1 MTTTTLA
8 VLVPLLPFLGAV
20 AGLLLGRTRPRLRT
34 PPRRPAA
41 RSPPSALAVVVAVR
55 QGGDQAVD
63 AATELTPT
71 GSVPI
76 ELALHIDGFAA
87 LVAVLVGLVATCVQI
102 YSTGYLRDDPRY
114 PSYAALVS
122 LFTSAML
129 LVVYSGDLMVLLVG
143 WEIMGICSYFLVG
156 HYWETPEARAASLKA
171 FLVTKLGDV
180 PFLIGLF
187 ALAAD
192 AGSFRITSILGT
204 VASGGLDHPT
214 LIALLLLAGVAGK
227 SAQFPLHTWLPDA
240 MAGPTPVSAL
250 IHAATMVAAGVYF
263 VARLLPVFA
272 ASAAALVVLA
282 VMAAVTMVGSAL
294 AALAQ
299 DDIKRVLAY
308 STIGQLGYMTGALAV
323 GDRGAAVFHLLSHGA
338 FKALLFLGGGRD
350 HPRRRHQLAGRHVP
364 DERPARPRPRRLL
377 DDDRGAPRARRDP
390 ALQRLLLQGGRPRR
404 RRARRHRPRRGHPR
418 RRRLDR
424 PRRRP
429 GHRPAHRRLRDPPVA
444 ARLPRPGSR
453 GPRPRQAAHRHE
465 RRAVG
470 ARRPLARLRPRHRP
484 RCPTGSTDATST
496 PTLTT
501 SVLGT
506 GVALVGGLV
515 TYGAWRHTTA
525 MAARVPLGAVAAHPD
540 GDAGLVEAEAIASH
554 APAYGDMASA
564 PDPADPGRLL
574 LGPLH
579 RHAAVGFHLDAVYA
593 ALFVRPVQAAA
604 TLVRFLDREVVDTYV
619 RGAGA
624 APRWLGAAV
633 RRAQTGNVQTYLE
646 RAARRLRR
654 PGGRR
659 RPRRHRG
666 SVSRRDRY
674 QRVRDAVPSRVHRR
688 RPAPRRR
695 RRSAAGP
702 ARADGEAPEQA
713 VLRHGVTVTGAVLI
727 AAIVL
732 ALGFDHDHPSR
743 MQATTDI
750 SWIPA
755 LDVRIHLGI
764 DGISLPLLVLTALLT
779 FLCALYRYFK
789 MPTGPSPKAF
799 VALAPRPRVRHP
811 RHLRRPRPA
820 AVLPRL
826 RDGAHPDVLPHRP
839 LGR

>member
-20 AGLLLGRTRPRLRT
+20 AGLLLGRTAPGFVRPLAVL
-34 PPRRPAA
+34 PPLAA
-41 RSPPSALAVVVAVR
+41 LGLAVVVAVR
-55 QGGDQAVD
+55 QGGGQAVN

-76 ELALHIDGFAA
+76 ELALYVDGFAA

-156 HYWETPEARAASLKA
+156 HYWETPEARAASIKA

-187 ALAAD
+187 ALATD
-192 AGSFRITSILGT
+192 AGSFRITKILGN

-272 ASAAALVVLA
+272 ASSAALVVLA
-282 VMAAVTMVGSAL
+282 VMAAVTMAGSAL

-338 FKALLFLGGGRD
+338 FKALLFLGAGVIIHAAGTNSLAAMSRMKDLRARVPDAYWTMTVALLALAAIPPFSGFFTKEAVLGAAEHVATGHAEGIPGAVGWIVLVAGLVTALLTAAYAMRLWLLVFRGHGPEAPDHGRQPIAMNAVLWVLAVPSLAFGLATGPLPEWFDGRD
-350 HPRRRHQLAGRHVP
+350 L
-364 DERPARPRPRRLL
+364 
-377 DDDRGAPRARRDP
+377 
-390 ALQRLLLQGGRPRR
+390 
-404 RRARRHRPRRGHPR
+404 
-418 RRRLDR
+418 
-424 PRRRP
+424 
-429 GHRPAHRRLRDPPVA
+429 
-444 ARLPRPGSR
+444 
-453 GPRPRQAAHRHE
+453 
-465 RRAVG
+465 
-470 ARRPLARLRPRHRP
+470 
-484 RCPTGSTDATST
+484 T

-501 SVLGT
+501 AVLGT
-506 GVALVGGLV
+506 GVALVGGIV
-515 TYGAWRHTTA
+515 TYGAWRHTMA
-525 MAARVPLGAVAAHPD
+525 MAARVPMGAVAAHPQ

-554 APAYGDMASA
+554 APAYGDVASA

-624 APRWLGAAV
+624 LPRWLGTAV
-633 RRAQTGNVQTYLE
+633 RRAQTGNLQTYVSALLAGTVVLVV
-646 RAARRLRR
+646 AA
-654 PGGRR
+654 
-659 RPRRHRG
+659 
-666 SVSRRDRY
+666 
-674 QRVRDAVPSRVHRR
+674 
-688 RPAPRRR
+688 
-695 RRSAAGP
+695 
-702 ARADGEAPEQA
+702 
-713 VLRHGVTVTGAVLI
+713 
-727 AAIVL
+727 
-732 ALGFDHDHPSR
+732 
-743 MQATTDI
+743 
-750 SWIPA
+750 
-755 LDVRIHLGI
+755 
-764 DGISLPLLVLTALLT
+764 LLVATA
-779 FLCALYRYFK
+779 
-789 MPTGPSPKAF
+789 
-799 VALAPRPRVRHP
+799 
-811 RHLRRPRPA
+811 
-820 AVLPRL
+820 
-826 RDGAHPDVLPHRP
+826 GA
-839 LGR
+839 

>member
-20 AGLLLGRTRPRLRT
+20 AGLLLGRTAPGFVRPLAVL
-34 PPRRPAA
+34 PPLAA
-41 RSPPSALAVVVAVR
+41 LGLAVVVAVR
-55 QGGDQAVD
+55 QGGHQAVS

-76 ELALHIDGFAA
+76 ELALYIDGFAA

-102 YSTGYLRDDPRY
+102 YSTGYLRNDPRY

-156 HYWETPEARAASLKA
+156 HYWETPEARAASIKA

-187 ALAAD
+187 ALATD
-192 AGSFRITSILGT
+192 AGSFRITKILGN

-272 ASAAALVVLA
+272 ASSAALVVLA
-282 VMAAVTMVGSAL
+282 VMAAVTMAGSAL

-338 FKALLFLGGGRD
+338 FKALLFLGAGVIIHAAGTNSLAAMSRMKDLRARVPDAYWTMTVALLALAAIPPFSGFFTKEAVLGAAEHVATGHAEGIPGAVGWIVLVAGLVTALLTAAYAMRLWLLAFRGHGPEAPDHGRQPIAMNAVLWVLAVPSLAFGLATGPLPDWFDGRD
-350 HPRRRHQLAGRHVP
+350 L
-364 DERPARPRPRRLL
+364 
-377 DDDRGAPRARRDP
+377 
-390 ALQRLLLQGGRPRR
+390 
-404 RRARRHRPRRGHPR
+404 
-418 RRRLDR
+418 
-424 PRRRP
+424 
-429 GHRPAHRRLRDPPVA
+429 
-444 ARLPRPGSR
+444 
-453 GPRPRQAAHRHE
+453 
-465 RRAVG
+465 
-470 ARRPLARLRPRHRP
+470 
-484 RCPTGSTDATST
+484 T

-506 GVALVGGLV
+506 GVALVGGII
-515 TYGAWRHTTA
+515 TYGAWRHTMA
-525 MAARVPLGAVAAHPD
+525 MAARVPMGAVAAHPE

-554 APAYGDMASA
+554 APAYGDVASA

-579 RHAAVGFHLDAVYA
+579 RHAAVGFHLDAVYT

-624 APRWLGAAV
+624 LPRWLGTAV
-633 RRAQTGNVQTYLE
+633 RRAQTGNLQTYVSALLAGTVVLVV
-646 RAARRLRR
+646 AA
-654 PGGRR
+654 
-659 RPRRHRG
+659 
-666 SVSRRDRY
+666 
-674 QRVRDAVPSRVHRR
+674 
-688 RPAPRRR
+688 
-695 RRSAAGP
+695 
-702 ARADGEAPEQA
+702 
-713 VLRHGVTVTGAVLI
+713 
-727 AAIVL
+727 
-732 ALGFDHDHPSR
+732 
-743 MQATTDI
+743 
-750 SWIPA
+750 
-755 LDVRIHLGI
+755 
-764 DGISLPLLVLTALLT
+764 LLVATA
-779 FLCALYRYFK
+779 
-789 MPTGPSPKAF
+789 
-799 VALAPRPRVRHP
+799 
-811 RHLRRPRPA
+811 
-820 AVLPRL
+820 
-826 RDGAHPDVLPHRP
+826 GA
-839 LGR
+839 

>member
-20 AGLLLGRTRPRLRT
+20 AGLLLGRTAPGFVRPLAVL
-34 PPRRPAA
+34 PPLAA
-41 RSPPSALAVVVAVR
+41 LGLAVVVAVR
-55 QGGDQAVD
+55 QGGDQAVS

-76 ELALHIDGFAA
+76 ELALYIDGFAA

-156 HYWETPEARAASLKA
+156 HYWETPEARAASIKA

-192 AGSFRITSILGT
+192 TGSFRITKILGN

-272 ASAAALVVLA
+272 ASSAALVALA
-282 VMAAVTMVGSAL
+282 VMAAVTMAGSAL

-338 FKALLFLGGGRD
+338 FKALLFLGAGVIIHAAGTNSLAAMSRMKDLRARVPDAYWTMTVALLALAAIPPFSGFFTKEAVLGAAEHVATGHAEGIPGAVGWIVLVAGLVTALLTAAYAMRLWLLAFRGHGPEAPDHGRQPIAMNAVLWVLAVPSLAFGLATGPLPDWFDGRD
-350 HPRRRHQLAGRHVP
+350 L
-364 DERPARPRPRRLL
+364 
-377 DDDRGAPRARRDP
+377 
-390 ALQRLLLQGGRPRR
+390 
-404 RRARRHRPRRGHPR
+404 
-418 RRRLDR
+418 
-424 PRRRP
+424 
-429 GHRPAHRRLRDPPVA
+429 
-444 ARLPRPGSR
+444 
-453 GPRPRQAAHRHE
+453 
-465 RRAVG
+465 
-470 ARRPLARLRPRHRP
+470 
-484 RCPTGSTDATST
+484 T

-506 GVALVGGLV
+506 GVALVGGIV
-515 TYGAWRHTTA
+515 TYGAWRHTMA
-525 MAARVPLGAVAAHPD
+525 MAARVPMGAVAAHPQ

-554 APAYGDMASA
+554 APAYGDVASA

-624 APRWLGAAV
+624 LPRWLGTAV
-633 RRAQTGNVQTYLE
+633 RRAQTGNLQTYVSALLAGTVVLVV
-646 RAARRLRR
+646 AA
-654 PGGRR
+654 
-659 RPRRHRG
+659 
-666 SVSRRDRY
+666 
-674 QRVRDAVPSRVHRR
+674 
-688 RPAPRRR
+688 
-695 RRSAAGP
+695 
-702 ARADGEAPEQA
+702 
-713 VLRHGVTVTGAVLI
+713 
-727 AAIVL
+727 
-732 ALGFDHDHPSR
+732 
-743 MQATTDI
+743 
-750 SWIPA
+750 
-755 LDVRIHLGI
+755 
-764 DGISLPLLVLTALLT
+764 LLVATA
-779 FLCALYRYFK
+779 
-789 MPTGPSPKAF
+789 
-799 VALAPRPRVRHP
+799 
-811 RHLRRPRPA
+811 
-820 AVLPRL
+820 
-826 RDGAHPDVLPHRP
+826 GA
-839 LGR
+839 

>member
-20 AGLLLGRTRPRLRT
+20 AGLLLGRTAPGFVRPLAVL
-34 PPRRPAA
+34 PPLAA
-41 RSPPSALAVVVAVR
+41 LGLSVVVAVR
-55 QGGDQAVD
+55 QGGDQAVN

-76 ELALHIDGFAA
+76 ELALYVDGFAA

-156 HYWETPEARAASLKA
+156 HYWETPEARAASIKA

-187 ALAAD
+187 ALATD
-192 AGSFRITSILGT
+192 AGSFRITKILGN

-263 VARLLPVFA
+263 IARLLPVFA
-272 ASAAALVVLA
+272 ASSAALVVLA
-282 VMAAVTMVGSAL
+282 VMAAVTMAGSAL

-338 FKALLFLGGGRD
+338 FKALLFLGAGVIIHAAGTNSLAAMSRMKDLRARVPDAYWTMTVALLALAAIPPFSGFFTKEAVLGAAEHVATGHAEGIPGAVGWIVLVAGLVTALLTAAYAMRLWLLVFRGHGPEAPDHGRQPIAMNAVLWVLAVPSLAFGLATGPLPEWFDGRD
-350 HPRRRHQLAGRHVP
+350 L
-364 DERPARPRPRRLL
+364 
-377 DDDRGAPRARRDP
+377 
-390 ALQRLLLQGGRPRR
+390 
-404 RRARRHRPRRGHPR
+404 
-418 RRRLDR
+418 
-424 PRRRP
+424 
-429 GHRPAHRRLRDPPVA
+429 
-444 ARLPRPGSR
+444 
-453 GPRPRQAAHRHE
+453 
-465 RRAVG
+465 
-470 ARRPLARLRPRHRP
+470 
-484 RCPTGSTDATST
+484 T

-506 GVALVGGLV
+506 GVALVGGII
-515 TYGAWRHTTA
+515 TYGAWRHTMA
-525 MAARVPLGAVAAHPD
+525 MAARVPMGAVAAHPE

-554 APAYGDMASA
+554 APAYGDVASA

-624 APRWLGAAV
+624 LPRWLGTAV
-633 RRAQTGNVQTYLE
+633 RRAQTGNVQTYVSALLAGTVVLVV
-646 RAARRLRR
+646 AA
-654 PGGRR
+654 
-659 RPRRHRG
+659 
-666 SVSRRDRY
+666 
-674 QRVRDAVPSRVHRR
+674 
-688 RPAPRRR
+688 
-695 RRSAAGP
+695 
-702 ARADGEAPEQA
+702 
-713 VLRHGVTVTGAVLI
+713 
-727 AAIVL
+727 
-732 ALGFDHDHPSR
+732 
-743 MQATTDI
+743 
-750 SWIPA
+750 
-755 LDVRIHLGI
+755 
-764 DGISLPLLVLTALLT
+764 LLVATA
-779 FLCALYRYFK
+779 
-789 MPTGPSPKAF
+789 
-799 VALAPRPRVRHP
+799 
-811 RHLRRPRPA
+811 
-820 AVLPRL
+820 
-826 RDGAHPDVLPHRP
+826 GA
-839 LGR
+839 